1 MQGLAL
7 TMTDIYSRAVIRAE
21 KAIIKHGRNCYLV
34 SFVKSGVDY
43 DPIIIETTTAIKL
56 LQSRFTTNDIDGTLI
71 RADDKKFL
79 IGSLVPITK
88 DMNIRDGSITYSIVN
103 IEEVKPGPTVIL
115 YKIQARL

>member
-1 MQGLAL
+1 
-7 TMTDIYSRAVIRAE
+7 MTDVYSRAVIQAE
-21 KAIIKHGRNCYLV
+21 KAITKYGRNCYLV
-34 SFVKSGVDY
+34 SFTMSGVDY
-43 DPIIIETTTAIKL
+43 DPIITELPPVAIKL
-56 LQSRFTTNDIDGTLI
+56 LQSRFTTNNIDGTLI